1 VLIFLKKCFPGRV
14 DALAEADTEIPTAV
28 GRGRG
33 RRRAHVD
40 ALSNDK
46 ADTEIPTTVGRNLRR
61 GRVGGKK
68 YFVLQ

>member
-1 VLIFLKKCFPGRV
+1 LFPDRV
-14 DALAEADTEIPTAV
+14 ADIPDVAEIPTVV

-46 ADTEIPTTVGRNLRR
+46 ADKEILTTVGRNLRR

>member
-1 VLIFLKKCFPGRV
+1 MPQCH
-14 DALAEADTEIPTAV
+14 
-28 GRGRG
+28 G

-40 ALSNDK
+40 ALFEDK
-46 ADTEIPTTVGRNLRR
+46 AVKEIPTTVGRNLRR

>member
-1 VLIFLKKCFPGRV
+1 LFSGRV
-14 DALAEADTEIPTAV
+14 DDIPNVAKEIPIVV

-40 ALSNDK
+40 ASSEDK
-46 ADTEIPTTVGRNLRR
+46 ADKEIPTTVGRNLRR
-61 GRVGGKK
+61 GRSRVGRKK